1 MEDLWIVK
9 EFEKVAELMPE
20 KALRLIKKD
29 PDLLKEIVISAY
41 LDGII
46 SLGKA
51 AEVLGVTREELMEE
65 FKKRGIPIRTPDRED
80 VLSEVEV
87 ITCL

>member
-1 MEDLWIVK
+1 
-9 EFEKVAELMPE
+9 MPE

-41 LDGII
+41 LDEII

-51 AEVLGVTREELMEE
+51 AEVLGVTREELMGSLKNGES
-65 FKKRGIPIRTPDRED
+65 P
-80 VLSEVEV
+80 SEPPTEK
-87 ITCL
+87 TFSQRWRL

>member
-1 MEDLWIVK
+1 
-9 EFEKVAELMPE
+9 MPE

-41 LDGII
+41 PDGII

-65 FKKRGIPIRTPDRED
+65 FKNGESHQNPRQRRRSLRGGGYNVFVGEND
-80 VLSEVEV
+80 
-87 ITCL
+87 